1 MASDLP
7 TALPAQPGLPR
18 GILRGVQ
25 GELQVPNADT
35 SSQSDLP
42 MASGP
47 TITLGGGF
55 SPINGM
61 EFLGQSEAKGNAL
74 TKCQRL
80 FNVREIRKP
89 GENFVITGR
98 ILKSTKVKEA
108 WNMTFEI
115 DPVTRKVIKA
125 SCNCYVGST
134 GKCKHSGALFK
145 FINSER
151 PVGKTDKLQQWTT
164 PSKKAEERFPKGET
178 VKQMFGI
185 EDQTTASSVV
195 IQKDEPDFCQTLK
208 EDLEKFG
215 LTNSSLFKSLSVDRA
230 NIPMEEVIEPI
241 LPKDLQPQIPRRPG

>member
-25 GELQVPNADT
+25 GELQVPNAAT

-115 DPVTRKVIKA
+115 DPVTRKA
-125 SCNCYVGST
+125 
-134 GKCKHSGALFK
+134 HSLDSLDPCS
-145 FINSER
+145 IYQR
-151 PVGKTDKLQQWTT
+151 Q
-164 PSKKAEERFPKGET
+164 
-178 VKQMFGI
+178 
-185 EDQTTASSVV
+185 SV
-195 IQKDEPDFCQTLK
+195 Q
-208 EDLEKFG
+208 
-215 LTNSSLFKSLSVDRA
+215 
-230 NIPMEEVIEPI
+230 NIV
-241 LPKDLQPQIPRRPG
+241 

>member
-25 GELQVPNADT
+25 GELQVPNAAT

-151 PVGKTDKLQQWTT
+151 PVGKTLHFT
-164 PSKKAEERFPKGET
+164 F
-178 VKQMFGI
+178 
-185 EDQTTASSVV
+185 QT
-195 IQKDEPDFCQTLK
+195 
-208 EDLEKFG
+208 
-215 LTNSSLFKSLSVDRA
+215 
-230 NIPMEEVIEPI
+230 
-241 LPKDLQPQIPRRPG
+241 

>member
-25 GELQVPNADT
+25 GELQVPNAAT

-134 GKCKHSGALFK
+134 GKCKHSRAVLSPPPLALC
-145 FINSER
+145 IAHSRCISNNLN
-151 PVGKTDKLQQWTT
+151 TNL
-164 PSKKAEERFPKGET
+164 
-178 VKQMFGI
+178 FGI
-185 EDQTTASSVV
+185 
-195 IQKDEPDFCQTLK
+195 
-208 EDLEKFG
+208 DL
-215 LTNSSLFKSLSVDRA
+215 VDV
-230 NIPMEEVIEPI
+230 NIGI
-241 LPKDLQPQIPRRPG
+241 LGIHSNFFALHFSNLI

>member
-25 GELQVPNADT
+25 GELQVPNAAT

-80 FNVREIRKP
+80 FNVRHEML
-89 GENFVITGR
+89 GR
-98 ILKSTKVKEA
+98 CLAHSLDSL
-108 WNMTFEI
+108 
-115 DPVTRKVIKA
+115 DPCSIYQR
-125 SCNCYVGST
+125 
-134 GKCKHSGALFK
+134 
-145 FINSER
+145 
-151 PVGKTDKLQQWTT
+151 Q
-164 PSKKAEERFPKGET
+164 
-178 VKQMFGI
+178 
-185 EDQTTASSVV
+185 SV
-195 IQKDEPDFCQTLK
+195 Q
-208 EDLEKFG
+208 
-215 LTNSSLFKSLSVDRA
+215 
-230 NIPMEEVIEPI
+230 NIV
-241 LPKDLQPQIPRRPG
+241 